1 MGLTSLS
8 VLLAVVLLNVHLYG
22 SALKPVPPRLR
33 RILFFH
39 VASFLRVK
47 LHRTTTGNDQKNTQ
61 RTSTALPR
69 RSTTVYNAVFLN
81 ENDLSMNSQQPSSH
95 ILHSTTMSNNNLAA
109 TNSNSNSNSDTRNEL
124 SVPLLSNVQS
134 PPQALYECK
143 RLLSELNRIVL
154 RPTETHE
161 EDTIIRDWQN
171 VALVI
176 DRCLFF
182 TYLLLTTLLTAF
194 TLLLAPLLKTVPT
207 PPEYFRLNITRE

>member
-22 SALKPVPPRLR
+22 SALKPVPRRLR

-39 VASFLRVK
+39 VAPFLRVK
-47 LHRTTTGNDQKNTQ
+47 LHRSTIVNDQKNPQ
-61 RTSTALPR
+61 RTSTVGRR
-69 RSTTVYNAVFLN
+69 RSTTIYNAVFLN
-81 ENDLSMNSQQPSSH
+81 ENDLSMNSQEPSSH
-95 ILHSTTMSNNNLAA
+95 TLNSTTMTNNNLAA
-109 TNSNSNSNSDTRNEL
+109 MNSNSDTRNEL
-124 SVPLLSNVQS
+124 SSPLISTVQS
-134 PPQALYECK
+134 TPQSLHECK
-143 RLLSELNRIVL
+143 RLLGELNRLIL
-154 RPTETHE
+154 RPTETRE
-161 EDTIIRDWQN
+161 EDIIIRDWQN

-182 TYLLLTTLLTAF
+182 TYLLLTTLLTAL